1 MSDRIRLDVWSDVV
15 CPFCYLVAPELTR
28 LARERAGDV
37 QLVWRAFELS
47 PEPAPPLDDRR
58 EHLEILWKRALVPLA
73 RERGLHPRF
82 PAAHPRSRLAHE
94 AIAEAREQG
103 QPNEL
108 PLVLTRAFFEEGADI
123 GRAGVIVELG
133 RQAGLDPSRLE
144 QALTDHRHRAIVE
157 SDQRLARDLG
167 LTGVPVILRRREG
180 DDWLKARIVVGAQPD
195 AVLRALLD
203 D

>member
-1 MSDRIRLDVWSDVV
+1 MV
-15 CPFCYLVAPELTR
+15 CPFCYLVAPELAR
-28 LARERAGDV
+28 LAREREAELQV
-37 QLVWRAFELS
+37 VWRAFELS

-58 EHLEILWKRALVPLA
+58 EHLAILWERALVPLA

-108 PLVLTRAFFEEGADI
+108 PLFLSRAFFEEGADI
-123 GRAGVIVELG
+123 GQAGVILDIG
-133 RQAGLDPSRLE
+133 RQAGLDPGRLE
-144 QALTDHRHRAIVE
+144 QALTDRRHWAAVAA
-157 SDQRLARDLG
+157 DQRLSRDLG

-180 DDWLKARIVVGAQPD
+180 EAWHAARAVSGAQPD
-195 AVLRALLD
+195 SVIRALLD
-203 D
+203 G